1 MSLYRQPG
9 RMSTRTLVVAAVVTL
24 VVGLAGGF
32 AIGRASAPQPTLA
45 DKLADL
51 RGALQPASEG
61 LELTATEYGQAV
73 RDGRV
78 AEPTEY
84 RAAQAD
90 VERVRDAVAAARDD
104 LRALGPAR
112 AAAFES
118 AVAAVDAAVRG
129 KAEAGQVQERADAAR
144 AAL

>member
-9 RMSTRTLVVAAVVTL
+9 RMSTRTLVVAAAATL
-24 VVGLAGGF
+24 AIGLAGGF

-51 RGALQPASEG
+51 RGTLQPASEG

-84 RAAQAD
+84 GAAQGAW
-90 VERVRDAVAAARDD
+90 RSRRSTARRRPTSSACATRWPLRGMTCARSVRRAR
-104 LRALGPAR
+104 RRSSPR
-112 AAAFES
+112 W
-118 AVAAVDAAVRG
+118 
-129 KAEAGQVQERADAAR
+129 
-144 AAL
+144 